1 MKKKKILFVVVK
13 LKNMIKKNY
22 AELVEQTVTVA
33 VQINLFYSIRF
44 IVISINR
51 YKNIPVG
58 NKPEYFSLLAFFS
71 FTIT

>member
-1 MKKKKILFVVVK
+1 
-13 LKNMIKKNY
+13 MIKKNY

-51 YKNIPVG
+51 YKNIPVV
-58 NKPEYFSLLAFFS
+58 NKPEYFSLLAFFLLQLPK
-71 FTIT
+71 